1 MIIFATPFIIRYIK
15 KVLNRKIKLMARYV
29 TILDIAKELGISKS
43 TVSRALSDD
52 TGNVKAETLQKIL
65 STAERMGYHR
75 NELAVNLRKQST
87 HNIGIIIPEIITSFY
102 MNFVT
107 HVQSYL
113 RQEGY
118 KVMIAVS
125 NENPEQERENIL
137 MMEQLRVDGI
147 LMSVCNKECNL
158 PIYNKV
164 IERGIPIVFFDRTLD
179 LNSPASFNNKNIH
192 LNASQV
198 RMDDNIMSFFMVE
211 ALINQGRKHIVH
223 IPGPSYIRNGYERL
237 SGYREALEKHL
248 LPYEAN
254 YVLPPA
260 LSAEEGA
267 KVMED
272 FLQKHV
278 TFDAVFG
285 FTETALLG
293 AKTTLQKHHFRIPD
307 DVALCCMSGTTLSTL
322 VHPTITAVEQPVEE
336 MAREA
341 SRLLLAHIT
350 DANKSAEDVALRGET
365 IYRESFME

>member
-1 MIIFATPFIIRYIK
+1 
-15 KVLNRKIKLMARYV
+15 MARYV

-43 TVSRALSDD
+43 TVSRALSGD

-107 HVQSYL
+107 HVQGYL

-125 NENPEQERENIL
+125 NENPEQERENIQ

-164 IERGIPIVFFDRTLD
+164 IERGIPMVFFDRTLN
-179 LNSPASFNNKNIH
+179 LGQSGLQKNAMS

-223 IPGPSYIRNGYERL
+223 IPGPSYIRNGYDRL

-248 LPYEAN
+248 LSYDAN

-272 FLQKHV
+272 FLQKHI

-322 VHPTITAVEQPVEE
+322 VHPTITAVEQPVDE

-341 SRLLLAHIT
+341 CRLLLAHIA
-350 DANKSAEDVALRGET
+350 DANKPAEDVALRGET
-365 IYRESFME
+365 IYRESFLQ